1 MPSAVSSPHSYFQ
14 TISNQDELRT
24 FPVQSDGIE
33 LIELYDEPAVGVF
46 PSLLS
51 VYQER
56 GYERGYQQAVADI
69 ITSLFAVTE
78 DFVQSN
84 GRTTDESR
92 VESPTELRRL
102 LYQFGQQLER
112 RLQTLSPDP
121 GYVSDGLGI

>member
-1 MPSAVSSPHSYFQ
+1 MSSIASSPQSYFQ
-14 TISNQDELRT
+14 TISNPDESQT
-24 FPVQSDGIE
+24 FPVESDGIE
-33 LIELYDEPAVGVF
+33 LIELHDEPDGGVF

-51 VYQER
+51 VYQQR

-78 DFVQSN
+78 DFVKLNDRSAE
-84 GRTTDESR
+84 RCR
-92 VESPTELRRL
+92 FESPTELRRL